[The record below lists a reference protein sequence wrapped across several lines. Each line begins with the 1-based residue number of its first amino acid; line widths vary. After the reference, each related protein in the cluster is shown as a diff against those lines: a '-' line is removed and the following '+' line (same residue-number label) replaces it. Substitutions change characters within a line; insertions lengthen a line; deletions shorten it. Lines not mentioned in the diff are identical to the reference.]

1 MVLGNTGNPYG
12 KKWYGIPSSHETKI
26 NFRETKL
33 LNVKGKTQVSSRET
47 IFMTFN
53 SPINYKLTDKSQKGT
68 TRLGFGNVGSN
79 PGCHQLGQ
87 VTWSHWLSVCSF
99 LKGRS
104 HILWSNKVFCPKCTT
119 DLKMITNHC
128 FLNELSGQHSQCWY
142 LKRMKK
148 KMINE
153 Y

>member
-1 MVLGNTGNPYG
+1 MIYDGGSTADQWRIHILPTHGAGGHWKSIWKKMIWNPFLT
-12 KKWYGIPSSHETKI
+12 WNTKI

-53 SPINYKLTDKSQKGT
+53 SPINYKLASKSQKGT
-68 TRLGFGNVGSN
+68 IRLGFGNAGSY

-99 LKGRS
+99 LKRRVIFYDATRS
-104 HILWSNKVFCPKCTT
+104 FAQSVLLI
-119 DLKMITNHC
+119 
-128 FLNELSGQHSQCWY
+128 
-142 LKRMKK
+142 
-148 KMINE
+148 
-153 Y
+153 